1 MTYATRHLY
10 PATPA
15 HKVAL
20 KVGGCAPFSATDY
33 PGQLAA
39 VIFVQGC
46 PWRCGYCHNPHLQ
59 ARTPDSAIDWNALLD
74 FLNRRVGLLDAVVF
88 SGGEPTLDPAL
99 GSAIRA
105 VRRLGFKIGLHT
117 AGTHPARLLEI
128 LPWVDWIG
136 LDIKAEFSHY
146 DAITQRS
153 NSAAAP
159 LRSLQLLLNEDVLFE
174 CRSTIHPQLH
184 SPASVQALGQHL
196 HELGV
201 QRYAVQIFRTQGCDD
216 DFLNETGQALQA
228 YPGAEI
234 LENLQKLF
242 PHFEVRRS

>member
-1 MTYATRHLY
+1 GPFIQGVIHEHRHHHSSRFRTPTLRNLDTRHGLPPSHVVLQYWQARRVPRATLLHRSQRLYKQHCPNPVNIHLSVMTYATRHLY
-10 PATPA
+10 PAMPPR
-15 HKVAL
+15 KVAL

-59 ARTPDSAIDWNALLD
+59 ERTPDSAIDWNALLD

-99 GSAIRA
+99 GPAIRA

-159 LRSLQLLLNEDVLFE
+159 LRSLQLLLNEDVL
-174 CRSTIHPQLH
+174 
-184 SPASVQALGQHL
+184 
-196 HELGV
+196 
-201 QRYAVQIFRTQGCDD
+201 
-216 DFLNETGQALQA
+216 
-228 YPGAEI
+228 
-234 LENLQKLF
+234 
-242 PHFEVRRS
+242 